1 MNEDIGFVFIVL
13 NLVPNL
19 LLCQPRVSGYENSG
33 FFWNS
38 VTRKKGCQE
47 NGRSAQAVLGSLPAR
62 NLSHQQARPVLS
74 IKLLD
79 LRPPFDTQATTNPVH
94 PAGIFDID
102 PVDAAVL
109 DATNMAPHEPSDIG
123 KDGSL

>member
-1 MNEDIGFVFIVL
+1 M
-13 NLVPNL
+13 
-19 LLCQPRVSGYENSG
+19 PR
-33 FFWNS
+33 
-38 VTRKKGCQE
+38 QE
-47 NGRSAQAVLGSLPAR
+47 RAQKNGRSAQAVLGSLPAR